1 MVFRFGH
8 IEQERRL
15 VEEQPRE
22 AMPETTEG
30 QVDASTEHQGAQRQR
45 ISSVT
50 VRFAGDSGD
59 GIQLTGS
66 QFTSTTAL
74 AGNDLATLPD
84 FPAEIR
90 APTGTLPGVSGFQ
103 IQFSAEEVYTP
114 GDQPDM
120 LVAFNP
126 AALKV
131 HLPDLPPNGILLIDS
146 SQFDTQHLKKAGYT
160 GDPLKDGSLGKYRL
174 LQVDLTEKTLL
185 SLKDLTLGARE
196 KTRCRNFFALGMA
209 YWLFH
214 RSIDPTLRWIRDK
227 FKKDPQVAEA
237 NALALKGGYAYCEMT
252 EVFHAVAYEVPPKPT
267 QPGTYRNLSGNQALA
282 MGLVAAAT
290 KAQRTMVFGAYP
302 ITPASDILHELAR
315 YKNFGVITFQAEDE
329 IAAVCAAIG
338 ASYAG
343 ALGVTGTSGPG
354 LALKSEAAGLA
365 VMTELPLVL
374 LDIQRGGP
382 STGLP
387 TKTEQADLLMSL
399 HGRHGEAP
407 VCVIAPATPGEC
419 FNVAMEACRLAV
431 KYMTPVYL
439 LSDGYLANGAEP
451 WRIPA
456 LEQLPEI
463 PVTFA
468 HDPKG
473 FQPYARDPK
482 TLARPW
488 ALPGTP
494 GLEHRIGGLEK
505 SELTGSVSYD
515 PANHD
520 IMSRLRAE
528 KIARIAQD
536 IPPLEVEGDPDAELL
551 VVGWGSTYGA
561 IRAALG
567 RINAG
572 PKKAAHAHLRYLNP
586 FPANTEAVLRRYR
599 KILCPEMNLGQ
610 LSLLLRGRYLVD
622 VQPYTKVQGQPF
634 KAKEIEW
641 AVLAALEGRPLPP
654 PPIPKSLDA
663 GDGG

>member
-1 MVFRFGH
+1 
-8 IEQERRL
+8 
-15 VEEQPRE
+15 VEERQKTTMSGDKSSPIESAPQSHPESPR
-22 AMPETTEG
+22 
-30 QVDASTEHQGAQRQR
+30 QVLT
-45 ISSVT
+45 SVT
-50 VRFAGDSGD
+50 IRFAGDSGD
-59 GIQLTGS
+59 GIQLTGT
-66 QFTSTTAL
+66 QFTSTT
-74 AGNDLATLPD
+74 TLPD

-103 IQFSAEEVYTP
+103 IQFSAEEVFTP

-131 HLPDLPPNGILLIDS
+131 HLSDLPPNGILLIDT
-146 SQFDTQHLKKAGYT
+146 SQFDAQHLKKAGYAS
-160 GDPLKDGSLGKYRL
+160 DPLKDGSLDKFRL
-174 LQVDLTEKTLL
+174 LCVDLTEKTQL
-185 SLKDLTLGARE
+185 SLKDSPLGARE

-214 RSIDPTLRWIRDK
+214 RSIDPTLRWIRGK

-267 QPGTYRNLSGNQALA
+267 APGTYRNLSGNQALA
-282 MGLVAAAT
+282 LGLIAASV
-290 KAQRTMVFGAYP
+290 KAKRPIVFGAYP

-315 YKNFGVITFQAEDE
+315 YKNFGVTTFQAEDE
-329 IAAVCAAIG
+329 IAAICAAIG

-343 ALGVTGTSGPG
+343 ALGITGTSGPG
-354 LALKSEAAGLA
+354 VALKSEAAGLA

-387 TKTEQADLLMSL
+387 TKTEQSDLLACM
-399 HGRHGEAP
+399 HGRHGESP
-407 VCVIAPATPGEC
+407 VCVIAPATAGEC
-419 FNVAMEACRLAV
+419 FNFALEACRLAV

-451 WRIPA
+451 WRIPSP
-456 LEQLPEI
+456 EELPEI
-463 PVTFA
+463 QVSFA
-468 HDPKG
+468 HDAAN

-488 ALPGTP
+488 AIPGTP
-494 GLEHRIGGLEK
+494 GFEHRIGGIEK
-505 SELTGSVSYD
+505 SELKGSVSYD
-515 PANHD
+515 AANHD

-528 KIARIAQD
+528 KVARIAQD
-536 IPPLEVEGDPDAELL
+536 IPPLEVEGDAGAELL

-572 PKKAAHAHLRYLNP
+572 HRKVAHAHLRYLNP
-586 FPANTEAVLRRYR
+586 FPANTEDVLRRYR

-610 LSLLLRGRYLVD
+610 LSLLLRAKYILD
-622 VQPYTKVQGQPF
+622 VRPYTKVQGQPF
-634 KAKEIEW
+634 KAKEIEL
-641 AVLAALEGRPLPP
+641 AVLAALDDKPLPDP
-654 PPIPKSLDA
+654 PRPKSVDT

>member
-1 MVFRFGH
+1 
-8 IEQERRL
+8 L
-15 VEEQPRE
+15 EEQPKTTMPATSADQTEDRTQQHHE
-22 AMPETTEG
+22 A
-30 QVDASTEHQGAQRQR
+30 ARQR
-45 ISSVT
+45 LASVT
-50 VRFAGDSGD
+50 IRFAGDSGD

-66 QFTSTTAL
+66 QFTNTTAL

-126 AALKV
+126 AALRV
-131 HLPDLPPNGILLIDS
+131 HLPDLPPNGILLIDT
-146 SQFDTQHLKKAGYT
+146 SQFDAQHLKKAGYVN
-160 GDPLKDGSLGKYRL
+160 DPRKDGSLGKFRL
-174 LQVDLTEKTLL
+174 LSVDLTEKTLL
-185 SLKDLTLGARE
+185 SLKDSPLGIRE
-196 KTRCRNFFALGMA
+196 KTRCRNFFALGIA

-214 RSIDPTLRWIRDK
+214 RSTESTLHWIQDK
-227 FKKDPQVAEA
+227 FKKEPQVAEA
-237 NALALKGGYAYCEMT
+237 NTLALKGGYAYCEMT

-267 QPGTYRNLSGNQALA
+267 TPGTYRNLSGNQALA
-282 MGLVAAAT
+282 LGLVSASV
-290 KAQRTMVFGAYP
+290 KAKRPIVFGAYP

-315 YKNFGVITFQAEDE
+315 YKNFGVVTFQAEDE

-354 LALKSEAAGLA
+354 LALKSEAVGLA
-365 VMTELPLVL
+365 VMTELPLVVL
-374 LDIQRGGP
+374 GIQRGGP

-399 HGRHGEAP
+399 HGHHGEAP
-407 VCVIAPATPGEC
+407 VCIIAPATSGEC
-419 FNVAMEACRLAV
+419 FNFALEACRLAV

-451 WRIPA
+451 WRIPDPD
-456 LEQLPEI
+456 QLPEI
-463 PVTFA
+463 QVSFA
-468 HDPKG
+468 HDPAS
-473 FQPYARDPK
+473 FQPYERDPK
-482 TLARPW
+482 TLSRPW

-505 SELTGSVSYD
+505 SEVKGNVSYD

-520 IMSRLRAE
+520 IMTRLRAE
-528 KIARIAQD
+528 KVARIAQD
-536 IPPLEVEGDPDAELL
+536 IPPLEVEGNPDAELL

-561 IRAALG
+561 IRSAIG
-567 RINAG
+567 RVNAG
-572 PKKAAHAHLRYLNP
+572 QKKVAHAQLRYLNP
-586 FPANTEAVLRRYR
+586 FPANTETVLRRYPR
-599 KILCPEMNLGQ
+599 VLCPEMNLGQ
-610 LSLLLRGRYLVD
+610 LSLLLRAKYLVD

-634 KAKEIEW
+634 KAKEIEQ
-641 AVLAALEGRPLPP
+641 AVVAALEGKPLPP
-654 PPIPKSLDA
+654 PPKPTSVGTDA
-663 GDGG
+663 GG